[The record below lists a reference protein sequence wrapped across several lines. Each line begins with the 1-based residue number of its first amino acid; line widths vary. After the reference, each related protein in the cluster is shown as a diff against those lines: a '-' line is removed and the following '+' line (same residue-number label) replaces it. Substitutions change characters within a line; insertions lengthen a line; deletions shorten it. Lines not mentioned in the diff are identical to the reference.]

1 MHEAD
6 EILRRR
12 PGLGALV
19 GEAAA
24 LRAGSAGSAG
34 PAALGRPR

>member
-24 LRAGSAGSAG
+24 LRAGQAVARARQLELLQG
-34 PAALGRPR
+34 